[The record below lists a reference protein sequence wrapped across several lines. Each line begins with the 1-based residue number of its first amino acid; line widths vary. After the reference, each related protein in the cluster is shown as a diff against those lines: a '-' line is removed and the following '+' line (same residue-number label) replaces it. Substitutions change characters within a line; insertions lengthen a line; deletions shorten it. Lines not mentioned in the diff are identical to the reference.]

1 MIEYVNLLLLL
12 TMFGSTYY
20 VYCRLKKIFYL
31 ISIVMDSEILD
42 QLTNL
47 GRDVDSEFPK
57 PKRGRQP
64 KVINQRLKK
73 ADTKINEMEDN
84 DIRDKRERLVA
95 CVLSGNSK
103 MYLGKEYTEEQI
115 NKMDC
120 NNVNTLLNRY
130 ESILSAQMTKSL
142 GKSIINLYSNIA
154 CSVLGVGNQQEL
166 STDLECD
173 PFPNTALQRLTCDL
187 YYRFGALLA
196 PASIAIITGKHYAK
210 NSVTKLNDRTCD
222 TATRNCNQTEEPSEN

>member
-1 MIEYVNLLLLL
+1 MIEYINLFLLL
-12 TMFGSTYY
+12 TMFGSTCY
-20 VYCRLKKIFYL
+20 VYYRLKKIFYL

-57 PKRGRQP
+57 PKRGR
-64 KVINQRLKK
+64 KKK
-73 ADTKINEMEDN
+73 ADTKMNELEDN
-84 DIRDKRERLVA
+84 DVRDKRERVAA

-103 MYLGKEYTEEQI
+103 MYLGKENEQQI
-115 NKMDC
+115 NEMDY
-120 NNVNTLLNRY
+120 NSINTLLNRY
-130 ESILSAQMTKSL
+130 ESVLSAQMTKSL
-142 GKSIINLYSNIA
+142 GKSVINLYSNIA

-173 PFPNTALQRLTCDL
+173 PFLNTAMQRFTCDL

-196 PASIAIITGKHYAK
+196 SIFVGIITGKHYAK
-210 NSVTKLNDRTCD
+210 NSIIKLNDRSNSGTSD
-222 TATRNCNQTEEPSEN
+222 PATRNCNQTEEPSEN